1 MTRVLLVDDDASIIQ
16 LFSTVLE
23 MNGFS
28 VTKAQSASE
37 ARSAM
42 AQESFEIVITDM
54 HMETPTAGYEVVRAA
69 RDRSPRPLI
78 VVVTAYP
85 VPSAQWRGMGADALY
100 IKGTNTTAL
109 PQQLKELL
117 NRRLRA
123 TAPSWKVRSIRHAR
137 FS

>member
-1 MTRVLLVDDDASIIQ
+1 MTRVLLVDDDCSIVQ

-23 MNGFS
+23 MHGFV
-28 VTKAQSASE
+28 VTRAQSASE
-37 ARSAM
+37 ARSVM
-42 AQESFEIVITDM
+42 AQDSFEIVITDM
-54 HMETPTAGYEVVRAA
+54 HMETSTAGFEVVRAA
-69 RDRSPRPLI
+69 RDRSPRPII

-100 IKGTNTTAL
+100 IKGSNTTTL

-117 NRRLRA
+117 DRRQRV
-123 TAPSWKVRSIRHAR
+123 APSWKVRSIGHAR

>member
-1 MTRVLLVDDDASIIQ
+1 MTRVLLVDDDSSIVQ

-28 VTKAQSASE
+28 VTRAQSASE

-42 AQESFEIVITDM
+42 AQDTFEIVITDM

-69 RDRSPRPLI
+69 RDRSPRPII

-85 VPSAQWRGMGADALY
+85 VPSSQWRGMGADALY
-100 IKGTNTTAL
+100 IKGTNTTTL

-117 NRRLRA
+117 DRRLRA
-123 TAPSWKVRSIRHAR
+123 APSWKVRPIRHAR

>member
-23 MNGFS
+23 MNGFA
-28 VTKAQSASE
+28 VTRAQSASE

-42 AQESFEIVITDM
+42 AEDSFEIVITDM
-54 HMETPTAGYEVVRAA
+54 HMETPTAGFEVVRAA
-69 RDRSPRPLI
+69 RDRSPRPVI

-100 IKGTNTTAL
+100 IKGSNTTTL

-117 NRRLRA
+117 ERRRHA
-123 TAPSWKVRSIRHAR
+123 APSWKVRSIRHAR

>member
-1 MTRVLLVDDDASIIQ
+1 MTRVLLVDDDASIVQ

-23 MNGFS
+23 MNGFA
-28 VTKAQSASE
+28 VTKAQSATD
-37 ARSAM
+37 ARA
-42 AQESFEIVITDM
+42 AIARESFEIVITDM
-54 HMETPTAGYEVVRAA
+54 HMETPTAGFEVVRAA
-69 RDRSPRPLI
+69 RERSPRPII

-100 IKGTNTTAL
+100 IKGANTMTL

-117 NRRLRA
+117 DRRVRA
-123 TAPSWKVRSIRHAR
+123 ASSLKVRPIRPAR